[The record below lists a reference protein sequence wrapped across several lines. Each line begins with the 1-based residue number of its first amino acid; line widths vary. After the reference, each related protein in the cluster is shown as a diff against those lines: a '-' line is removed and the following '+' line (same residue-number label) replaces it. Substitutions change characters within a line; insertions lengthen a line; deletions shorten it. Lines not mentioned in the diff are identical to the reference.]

1 MSGIVITGMYGME
14 KSRFP
19 TMKITISDSV
29 RNLDSSRFHAKKTID
44 TFTLPKDRNIFSEVM
59 ESHQKNGSANAKIL
73 HYIAENFLYPKDFES
88 LIYISQVL
96 QAIAIKSG
104 VEHWRRNRGRCMGA
118 IYWQLNDNWPVA
130 SWASIDYFGRW
141 KALQYFSRH
150 FYADVL
156 GSLKVSADAV
166 YTPYLQNETMQEVS
180 SDVTV
185 FVKNMRGEV
194 LFETSQRT
202 ECAPLSVEA
211 MEPVS
216 LKEVI
221 EGRESEV
228 FVEAVFTHSDG
239 TVSRQVEMPKPYK
252 HMQIEKAEITFDA
265 KREGN
270 LLTLQ
275 LKSDVPAF
283 FVSVESDVDLVW
295 SDNFM
300 HLTGKEPYEITA
312 ILPECVEGMP
322 KIWVRSLC
330 DSWVT
335 DYSQA

>member
-1 MSGIVITGMYGME
+1 
-14 KSRFP
+14 
-19 TMKITISDSV
+19 
-29 RNLDSSRFHAKKTID
+29 
-44 TFTLPKDRNIFSEVM
+44 
-59 ESHQKNGSANAKIL
+59 
-73 HYIAENFLYPKDFES
+73 
-88 LIYISQVL
+88 
-96 QAIAIKSG
+96 
-104 VEHWRRNRGRCMGA
+104 MGA

-141 KALQYFSRH
+141 KALQYFSRY

-239 TVSRQVEMPKPYK
+239 TVSCQVEMPKPYK

>member
-29 RNLDSSRFHAKKTID
+29 RNLDSSRFHAKRRLTHLPCLRIAISFQKLWKVIRKTVLQMRRSCI
-44 TFTLPKDRNIFSEVM
+44 TLRRT
-59 ESHQKNGSANAKIL
+59 
-73 HYIAENFLYPKDFES
+73 FLYPKDFES

-104 VEHWRRNRGRCMGA
+104 SGALAQKQGRCMGA

-141 KALQYFSRH
+141 KALQYFSRY

-185 FVKNMRGEV
+185 FVKICVGKCCLKLHSAQSVHHCPWKHGTGIFERSDRG
-194 LFETSQRT
+194 QR
-202 ECAPLSVEA
+202 
-211 MEPVS
+211 
-216 LKEVI
+216 
-221 EGRESEV
+221 
-228 FVEAVFTHSDG
+228 
-239 TVSRQVEMPKPYK
+239 
-252 HMQIEKAEITFDA
+252 
-265 KREGN
+265 KR
-270 LLTLQ
+270 
-275 LKSDVPAF
+275 
-283 FVSVESDVDLVW
+283 
-295 SDNFM
+295 
-300 HLTGKEPYEITA
+300 
-312 ILPECVEGMP
+312 
-322 KIWVRSLC
+322 RSL
-330 DSWVT
+330 WRR
-335 DYSQA
+335 YLHILMEL

>member
-1 MSGIVITGMYGME
+1 MS
-14 KSRFP
+14 R
-19 TMKITISDSV
+19 
-29 RNLDSSRFHAKKTID
+29 L
-44 TFTLPKDRNIFSEVM
+44 
-59 ESHQKNGSANAKIL
+59 
-73 HYIAENFLYPKDFES
+73 
-88 LIYISQVL
+88 
-96 QAIAIKSG
+96 
-104 VEHWRRNRGRCMGA
+104 
-118 IYWQLNDNWPVA
+118 
-130 SWASIDYFGRW
+130 
-141 KALQYFSRH
+141 
-150 FYADVL
+150 
-156 GSLKVSADAV
+156 
-166 YTPYLQNETMQEVS
+166 
-180 SDVTV
+180 

-239 TVSRQVEMPKPYK
+239 TVSRQVENAKNRINICRSK
-252 HMQIEKAEITFDA
+252 KAEITFDA

-275 LKSDVPAF
+275 LKIRCSSNF

-312 ILPECVEGMP
+312 ILPECVEGVP